1 MRTQGKYKY
10 WLSFLELGVQ
20 LGRIYKQSQHRH
32 MIRVWRAYC
41 RREEKGTVRG
51 YQQGSGLPRLLGYQ
65 SSLGGSLGAE
75 LSRRADI
82 Y

>member
-32 MIRVWRAYC
+32 MIGVWRAYC
-41 RREEKGTVRG
+41 RREEKGAGRG
-51 YQQGSGLPRLLGYQ
+51 YQQGSDLPGLLGYQ

-75 LSRRADI
+75 LSRRADVC
-82 Y
+82 